1 MPTIAA
7 VFFVGVLIVIGVG
20 LLGAIFEGVQSH
32 AKDRYRSVRRHPI
45 APPELI
51 GLHRSAN

>member
-1 MPTIAA
+1 MPSIAA

-32 AKDRYRSVRRHPI
+32 AKDRYRSVRRHAI